1 MALRMKTRFRGK
13 GPKTIAD
20 RANVIAFN
28 IWRVAQETCK
38 RMEKEG
44 FKFASDTQLTEV
56 ITEVI
61 AFLVQIADRIV
72 YGQLSDADRHTFINA
87 LGQDL
92 AGHMARNLE
101 EIAGPGESAV
111 ASSLVRGPRLGPIG
125 DHAAGF
131 IATLNARFADYAECE
146 YTLSQG
152 PGYSFLRF
160 LGEKVAAVMAATDNK
175 WVVEQVMDIEAPEAV
190 KAIKKLVHEVMGVK
204 VS

>member
-13 GPKTIAD
+13 GPKTVAD
-20 RANVIAFN
+20 RAHVIAFN
-28 IWRVAQETCK
+28 IWKVAQETCK

-72 YGQLSDADRHTFINA
+72 YGQLSEADRRTFINA

-101 EIAGPGESAV
+101 EIAGA
-111 ASSLVRGPRLGPIG
+111 G
-125 DHAAGF
+125 DHAARF

-160 LGEKVAAVMAATDNK
+160 LGDRVSTAMAATDNK